1 MILVADPAA
10 LARSASHVSRA
21 DVVVVIPARY
31 GSSRF
36 IGKPLARIGDKPLV
50 QQVYDRVS
58 TVRGV
63 KRVIVATDDE
73 RILTVVQNFG
83 GTAMMTGQDLRTGSD
98 RVAHIAQE
106 VPADVYINLQGDEIP
121 LAAGFLEDLILPF
134 IGSDADVGT
143 LKRAMSDEREL
154 SDPNVV
160 KVVTDEQGFALYFS
174 RSLIPYVRDGAAGKT
189 ALIPGL
195 HWKHLGIYAYTRGTL
210 IRFAR
215 LPAGSLERSEQL
227 EQLRLLEAGIRIRVW
242 ETKHES
248 LRIDTP
254 SDLQRA
260 EQILTHVSTRGEPA
274 CHNSSL

>member
-1 MILVADPAA
+1 MDD
-10 LARSASHVSRA
+10 SCVSRA

-36 IGKPLARIGDKPLV
+36 IGKPLARIGNKPLV

-58 TVRGV
+58 TARGV

-98 RVAHIAQE
+98 RVAHIAQQ

-121 LAAGFLEDLILPF
+121 LAAGFLEDLIFPF
-134 IGSDADVGT
+134 IESGAEVGT
-143 LKRAMSDEREL
+143 LKRAMTDEREL

-174 RSLIPYVRDGAAGKT
+174 RSPIPYVRDGPAGRTVLT
-189 ALIPGL
+189 AGL
-195 HWKHLGIYAYTRGTL
+195 HWKHLGIYAYTRGAL
-210 IRFAR
+210 IRFAG

-254 SDLQRA
+254 SDLQQA
-260 EQILTHVSTRGEPA
+260 EQILAHVSTRGEPA